1 MFNYAAALR
10 AHPLCVMF
18 CLFSV
23 SDENFTRLDG
33 GQCRQAPRGLVPRE
47 VLDLSAEPACS

>member
-18 CLFSV
+18 CLFSA
-23 SDENFTRLDG
+23 SDEIFTRLDG
-33 GQCRQAPRGLVPRE
+33 GQWRQAPWGLVPRE